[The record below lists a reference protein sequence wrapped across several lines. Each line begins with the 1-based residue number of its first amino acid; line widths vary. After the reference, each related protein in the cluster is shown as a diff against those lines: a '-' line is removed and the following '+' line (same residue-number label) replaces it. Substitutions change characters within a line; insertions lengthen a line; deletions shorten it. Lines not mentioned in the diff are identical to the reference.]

1 MISYH
6 VIYKIIYFSDKNK
19 MYTTKFSSLFRLNQS
34 THLVRRSFFNQTY
47 INGQWVSSQSGET
60 FKVYNPSN
68 GEEIGS
74 VPDCNVQDAEKAV
87 QAAYNTFQNQWSTRT
102 GKERSVIMRKFND
115 LILKNKNHL
124 AKILTTEMVIF
135 FLKNKSIDCIL
146 IG

>member
-1 MISYH
+1 
-6 VIYKIIYFSDKNK
+6 
-19 MYTTKFSSLFRLNQS
+19 MYSIKFSPLCRLHQS
-34 THLVRRSFFNQTY
+34 MYVLRRSFFNQTY

-87 QAAYNTFQNQWSTRT
+87 QAAYKTFNNQWSIKT

-115 LILKNKNHL
+115 LILKNKNQL

-135 FLKNKSIDCIL
+135 LFGERNRL
-146 IG
+146 IGVFFIRVNH

>member
-1 MISYH
+1 
-6 VIYKIIYFSDKNK
+6 
-19 MYTTKFSSLFRLNQS
+19 MYSSKFSSSFRIHQS
-34 THLVRRSFFNQTY
+34 TYLFRRSFFNQTY

-74 VPDCNVQDAEKAV
+74 VPDCNNQDAEKAI
-87 QAAYNTFQNQWSTRT
+87 QAAYNTFHNKWSNKT

-115 LILKNKNHL
+115 LILKNKNQL
-124 AKILTTEMVIF
+124 GKILTTEMVF
-135 FLKNKSIDCIL
+135 YFLFCRKEKDLIIL

>member
-1 MISYH
+1 
-6 VIYKIIYFSDKNK
+6 
-19 MYTTKFSSLFRLNQS
+19 MYSRNISSLCRLNQS
-34 THLVRRSFFNQTY
+34 INSLRRSFFNQTY

-87 QAAYNTFQNQWSTRT
+87 QAAYNTFNNQWSIKT

-115 LILKNKNHL
+115 LILKNKDVL
-124 AKILTTEMVIF
+124 AKILTTEMVNLF
-135 FLKNKSIDCIL
+135 FINKETN
-146 IG
+146 